1 MSVRVHILENGKM
14 PTKRGSKYDLYT
26 PNAIA
31 MCHGVHTLNMS
42 LKLCIPKGYIAIIHA
57 TEEITK
63 KDVHITT
70 GIIDSE
76 YTDELCIYFRIHS
89 NCPLLMKKHEKIA
102 HMVLSQC
109 YTPTIDATF
118 ENTSG

>member
-1 MSVRVHILENGKM
+1 MSLHIKIIGDAKV
-14 PTKRGSKYDLYT
+14 PTISGSKYDLYA
-26 PNAIA
+26 PDAIA
-31 MCHGVHTLNMS
+31 MCHGVHKLNMS
-42 LKLCIPKGYIAIIHA
+42 LKFTIPKGYIAIISP
-57 TEEITK
+57 TEMITK
-63 KDVHITT
+63 KDVQLTT
-70 GIIDSE
+70 GIIDSD

-89 NCPLLMKKHEKIA
+89 DHPLLVKKHEKIA